1 MIAAFF
7 AGLLLAA
14 TPASNAPGATAPS
27 YDPSGN
33 YMIFKQAEFGP
44 SWGHYRS
51 LLAGVSAYC
60 GSQSTYCEV
69 YCPKGDGGKSCRVV
83 YGCGEHMTKSTEA
96 RAGELIIMDCRWKA
110 PTASQ

>member
-1 MIAAFF
+1 MIAALF

-14 TPASNAPGATAPS
+14 SPTPNAQTAAPS
-27 YDPSGN
+27 YDQSGN

-44 SWGHYRS
+44 SWGHYRN

-60 GSQSTYCEV
+60 GLQSTYCEV

-96 RAGELIIMDCRWKA
+96 RAGELIIMDCRWKNPA
-110 PTASQ
+110 LSQ